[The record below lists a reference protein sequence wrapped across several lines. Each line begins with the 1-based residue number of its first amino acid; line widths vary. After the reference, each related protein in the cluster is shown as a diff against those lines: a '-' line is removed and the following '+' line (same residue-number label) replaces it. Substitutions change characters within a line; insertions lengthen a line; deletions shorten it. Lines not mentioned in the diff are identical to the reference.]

1 MLFRSKHKI
10 LENSILMNEMVEQ
23 SEMDDGDF
31 RPAYVDLDNEN
42 MSEFVK
48 TFENNLDKKRKKRKQ
63 GIEKFIEDEQEVD
76 VAIDEALED
85 VEDEDLYTG

>member
-1 MLFRSKHKI
+1 
-10 LENSILMNEMVEQ
+10 MNEMVEQ

-31 RPAYVDLDNEN
+31 RPSYVDLDNEN

-63 GIEKFIEDEQEVD
+63 GIEKFIEDEEPQD
-76 VAIDEALED
+76 ADALIDEVLED
-85 VEDEDLYTG
+85 VNNEDLHTG

>member
-1 MLFRSKHKI
+1 
-10 LENSILMNEMVEQ
+10 MNEMVEQ

-31 RPAYVDLDNEN
+31 RPSYVDLDNEN

-63 GIEKFIEDEQEVD
+63 GIEKFIEDEEPQD
-76 VAIDEALED
+76 ADALIDEVLED
-85 VEDEDLYTG
+85 VDNEDLHTG

>member
-1 MLFRSKHKI
+1 
-10 LENSILMNEMVEQ
+10 MNEMVEQ

-31 RPAYVDLDNEN
+31 RPSYVDLDNEN

-63 GIEKFIEDEQEVD
+63 GIEKFIDDEEPQDAD
-76 VAIDEALED
+76 VLIDEVLED
-85 VEDEDLYTG
+85 VDNEDLHTG